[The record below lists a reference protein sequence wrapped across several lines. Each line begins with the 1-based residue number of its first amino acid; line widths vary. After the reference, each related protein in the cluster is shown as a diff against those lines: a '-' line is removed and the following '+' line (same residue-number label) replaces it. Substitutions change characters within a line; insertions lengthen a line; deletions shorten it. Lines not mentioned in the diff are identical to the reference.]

1 MSRKGTIDL
10 TCNTIHDLAMTRHSY
25 DLLCHEGI
33 SRSLLVF
40 QGKAKPP
47 VFKTIMPADGKLQKL
62 TIKPEVRRLSCSVRN
77 MIKKRVTLFTKACV
91 TNAGLAIT
99 PMLYD

>member
-10 TCNTIHDLAMTRHSY
+10 TCNVIHELAMTRRSY

-62 TIKPEVRRLSCSVRN
+62 TIKPEVRPLSSSVRK
-77 MIKKRVTLFTKACV
+77 MTKKRVTLSTKACV
-91 TNAGLAIT
+91 TNIGLANMPT
-99 PMLYD
+99 LYD

>member
-1 MSRKGTIDL
+1 MSLKGTIDL
-10 TCNTIHDLAMTRHSY
+10 TCNAIHDLAMTRHSY

-62 TIKPEVRRLSCSVRN
+62 TIKPEVRPLSSSVRN
-77 MIKKRVTLFTKACV
+77 MTKKLVTLSIKTCV
-91 TNAGLAIT
+91 TNAGFAIT
-99 PMLYD
+99 PMVYD